1 MKILQCLVMIAL
13 FAACAFAQNGDID
26 GGQKAFNDCVNIL
39 DNLFDQNSSRTG
51 EDGIKIKCILMP
63 QGEMTAVA
71 WEIVNPNGKLL
82 TIGSG
87 DISLSGQDGPY
98 QMIDTEEAINLFYRG
113 ENELDA
119 ANDTAEAFVQDQNEP
134 GEDMQESTF
143 YGSEFKYGET
153 DSGVIRG
160 ITYFA
165 ISLKDVKSVTAEIKV
180 SGELYKFTFDGGGP

>member
-1 MKILQCLVMIAL
+1 MKILQCFVMIAL

-26 GGQKAFNDCVNIL
+26 GGQKAFNKCVNIL
-39 DNLFDQNSSRTG
+39 DNVFDQTSSRTG
-51 EDGIKIKCILMP
+51 KSGIKVKCTLMP

-82 TIGSG
+82 TISSG
-87 DISLSGQDGPY
+87 DISLSGQEGPY
-98 QMIDTEEAINLFYRG
+98 QMIDTEEAISLFYRG
-113 ENELDA
+113 ENESDA
-119 ANDTAEAFVQDQNEP
+119 SVGNQDEP
-134 GEDMQESTF
+134 GEDMQESSF

-165 ISLKDVKSVTAEIKV
+165 VILKNVKSVTAEIKV
-180 SGELYKFTFDGGGP
+180 DEEPYKFTFDGGGP